1 MKIVSWDVGI
11 KNLAYCVMEKSENN
25 DRPYK
30 IYNWGIINVIETFY
44 LKCNGKDCNKKCL
57 YYNIIDG
64 KQVGYCALHKRFV
77 NLEIPEPIKLTDK
90 QECKFIGRK
99 KCTKQATFSINNECY
114 CTQHKKSILAKIT
127 KNQTLVK
134 YKPPNCNTIDIKKLK
149 VNMINLLD
157 TYKDILLDV
166 DHVVIENQPSLKN
179 PKMKSVAETLYA
191 WFLLRGQIDSP
202 SPIKNLTY
210 MCPSNKLKVNND
222 NTLCILKKSK
232 NDTEK
237 YKLTKQLGIIYC
249 KQLLKNDDEHLL
261 FLNNIKKK
269 DDLCDAFLQGAYYI
283 EFKL

>member
-1 MKIVSWDVGI
+1 MRIISWDVGI
-11 KNLAYCVMEKSENN
+11 KNLAYCVMEKSDN
-25 DRPYK
+25 DSIPFK
-30 IYNWGIINVIETFY
+30 IYNWGIINVIESFY
-44 LKCNGKDCNKKCL
+44 LKCNGKDCTRKCL
-57 YYNIIDG
+57 YYNIIDD

-77 NLEIPEPIKLTDK
+77 NVEPPVCQKCTD
-90 QECKFIGRK
+90 ESVCDFEGRK
-99 KCTKQATFSINNECY
+99 KCTKSVKFSIDGSCY
-114 CTQHKKSILAKIT
+114 CTQHKKSVLTKII

-149 VNMINLLD
+149 VNMIKLLD
-157 TYKDILLDV
+157 EQKDILLNV

-191 WFLLRGQIDSP
+191 WFLMRGQIDSVN
-202 SPIKNLTY
+202 PIKNLTY

-249 KQLLKNDDEHLL
+249 KQLLKNDEQNLI
-261 FLNNIKKK
+261 FLNSNTKK